1 MLPNRLFFDDMFEFK
16 PEDKMMKCDIYEEDG
31 KYVLEASIPGF
42 NKEDVKIE
50 CEDGNI
56 IISAERKADEVSNNK
71 KYLRRER
78 HFHGK
83 CERRFYLGEID
94 EENIKA
100 SFNNGILKVIA
111 PKKELEKSK
120 RFIDID

>member
-50 CEDGNI
+50 YEDGTI
-56 IISAERKADEVSNNK
+56 IISAER
-71 KYLRRER
+71 R
-78 HFHGK
+78 
-83 CERRFYLGEID
+83 
-94 EENIKA
+94 
-100 SFNNGILKVIA
+100 
-111 PKKELEKSK
+111 
-120 RFIDID
+120 